1 MQSVKPFRWWLACK
15 IYERLWSKGLTGTT
29 TCKMGM
35 RPYKYRQPQG
45 IEKDALRV
53 LYHLA
58 TKIPKVILQR
68 VEEIVPDI
76 KPQMMEYIRSNID
89 VEKEVP
95 VTSEADEESGTVN
108 ETRDITTDSEKEQES
123 PEIQV
128 TNETPDDLPEEST
141 SSSHVQEAADPDS
154 LSTHLQDNAD
164 QPCDAGTSADERQDT
179 VLGTEQASIKEEQE
193 EIPAEEFSLFL
204 EDLSAKSEVKEEI
217 TFEEHEIC
225 IEDVEDIG
233 SIYDY
238 DMGIQAA
245 APDDEEAGLLSS
257 AQGSLVQSQV
267 TSVSVSQSEMQME
280 DNIITIDDEA
290 KVIYIKR
297 IKDEVLH
304 YEPALSENTPRI
316 RNAVPTASRPT
327 EGMRRNVSSEE
338 NRKVAADSSKCYL
351 NQKRRPHTCIM
362 CSKKFL
368 NTGTL
373 KLHYKLHSREREH
386 KCRLCGKVLS
396 DSYKLYSHMETH
408 SEYLRSSLSRGKF
421 PVEKQLTC
429 DTCNG
434 AEKPYRCE
442 LCSVHFG
449 SVDALEMHVR
459 VHGQE
464 KPHRCVLCD
473 RTFTEEQFIQ
483 HLRLHCN
490 EYTHVCRKC
499 NENFSSLAS
508 LKTHSRVHMNEQT
521 QINVL

>member
-1 MQSVKPFRWWLACK
+1 MQSVKPFRRWLACK

-76 KPQMMEYIRSNID
+76 KPQMMEYIRSNVD

-95 VTSEADEESGTVN
+95 ITSEADEESGTVN

-141 SSSHVQEAADPDS
+141 SSSHVQEAADLDS
-154 LSTHLQDNAD
+154 LSTHLQDNAG

-217 TFEEHEIC
+217 TFEEHQIC

-267 TSVSVSQSEMQME
+267 TSVSVSQSEMQVE
-280 DNIITIDDEA
+280 DNIITIDDEP

-316 RNAVPTASRPT
+316 RCWLICTSVRQYISLDDMCQRKNNCLYAS
-327 EGMRRNVSSEE
+327 EV
-338 NRKVAADSSKCYL
+338 
-351 NQKRRPHTCIM
+351 
-362 CSKKFL
+362 
-368 NTGTL
+368 
-373 KLHYKLHSREREH
+373 
-386 KCRLCGKVLS
+386 
-396 DSYKLYSHMETH
+396 
-408 SEYLRSSLSRGKF
+408 
-421 PVEKQLTC
+421 
-429 DTCNG
+429 
-434 AEKPYRCE
+434 
-442 LCSVHFG
+442 
-449 SVDALEMHVR
+449 
-459 VHGQE
+459 
-464 KPHRCVLCD
+464 
-473 RTFTEEQFIQ
+473 
-483 HLRLHCN
+483 
-490 EYTHVCRKC
+490 
-499 NENFSSLAS
+499 
-508 LKTHSRVHMNEQT
+508 
-521 QINVL
+521 